1 MAKLIF
7 SLGGVLVSE
16 HPLTKERVTIGRHA
30 TNDIHLDNLA
40 VSGEHAI
47 VVTIG
52 NDSFIED
59 IGSTNGTLVN
69 GKEIKR
75 HVLRHND
82 VIRLG
87 KCQLR
92 YVSEDAH
99 PQPA

>member
-7 SLGGVLVSE
+7 SLGGVVVSE
-16 HPLTKERVTIGRHA
+16 HPLVKERVTIGRLA

-40 VSGEHAI
+40 VSGEHAV

-52 NDSFIED
+52 KDSFIED
-59 IGSTNGTLVN
+59 LGSTNGTRVN

-75 HVLRHND
+75 YVLRDGD

-87 KCQLR
+87 KCQLK
-92 YVSEDAH
+92 YVGSD
-99 PQPA
+99 